1 MYEKYKD
8 EKMKKRV
15 LSIVLVLSMMA
26 LQGCT
31 ALSQAKEK
39 SYYVCPDCGYK
50 WTLGEN
56 GEIIPVEQFEEVI
69 ERATEQETE
78 STSTEMTQSVGETV
92 ETESTTQTVVAETE
106 TQQTE
111 TENQEEQKST
121 VSQLTE
127 GERQARKQ
135 LQADLRKARAEL
147 YKQPNSVDKVQQIN
161 QLDQQILSYNAYDFG
176 DKTVQFIG
184 DSITEA
190 ITAAYAEDG
199 TKLTYVEYANRYLQ
213 IGDLITNG
221 KAGRMYTNYGG
232 EEYSVVQSIDN
243 NVYFDADVYV
253 VFLGVNDYLVVPPND
268 PKRYGNINDTMSTA
282 GYCGAVRQF
291 MNHMKR
297 YFADREVIFVMMYP
311 LNRTVTCQYSD
322 ITTQPTLNDYLDIQ
336 RQLAKENGFHVI
348 DLYADGFMDCT
359 NAEVNNYYLT
369 DGIHPSDAG
378 YKVLGEHI
386 AAELSLYLGQK

>member
-1 MYEKYKD
+1 
-8 EKMKKRV
+8 MKKRV
-15 LSIVLVLSMMA
+15 LSIILVLSMLA

-56 GEIIPVEQFEEVI
+56 GEIIPIEQFEEII
-69 ERATEQETE
+69 ERTTEQAVETTTVAETQSVAETEVESIIQSEPEETQTQQTEQET
-78 STSTEMTQSVGETV
+78 
-92 ETESTTQTVVAETE
+92 
-106 TQQTE
+106 QQE
-111 TENQEEQKST
+111 QQET

-135 LQADLRKARAEL
+135 LQADLKAAREEL
-147 YKQPNSVDKVQQIN
+147 YKLPNSVDKVQKIN
-161 QLDQQILSYNAYDFG
+161 QIDQQILSYNAYDFG
-176 DKTVQFIG
+176 GKTVQFIG
-184 DSITEA
+184 DSITEG
-190 ITAAYAEDG
+190 ITAAFDDNG

-213 IGDLITNG
+213 IGNLLTNG

-232 EEYSVVQSIDN
+232 EEYSVVKSADMD
-243 NVYFDADVYV
+243 VYYDADVYV
-253 VFLGVNDYLVVPPND
+253 IFLGVNDYLVVPPTG
-268 PKRYGNINDTMSTA
+268 PKRYGNVNDTISTA
-282 GYCGAVRQF
+282 GYCGAVREF

-297 YFADREVIFVMMYP
+297 YFDDKEVIFVMMYP
-311 LNRTVTCQYSD
+311 INYPVNCEYSD
-322 ITTQPTLNDYLDIQ
+322 MTTQPTLNDYMGIQ

-348 DLYADGFMDCT
+348 DLYSDGFMDCT
-359 NAEVNNYYLT
+359 NAEVNNYFLT
-369 DGIHPSDAG
+369 DGIHPTDAG